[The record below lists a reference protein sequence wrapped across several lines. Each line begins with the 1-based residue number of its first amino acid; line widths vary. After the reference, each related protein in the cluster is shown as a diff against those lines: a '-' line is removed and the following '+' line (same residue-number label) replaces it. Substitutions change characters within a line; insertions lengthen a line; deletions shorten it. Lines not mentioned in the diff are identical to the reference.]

1 MSCRFDSAICTADA
15 NILASDIAEMNILI
29 QAYFICL
36 LTILIGFFYSNIA
49 TIDYFC
55 MFPSFLLYSMELAAI
70 DGIGRVGSNSTC
82 RYTAN
87 FAALINGNLI
97 VDCYSATIS
106 HADRR

>member
-1 MSCRFDSAICTADA
+1 MSCRFDGAICTADA
-15 NILASDIAEMNILI
+15 NILSNIAEKNILI

-87 FAALINGNLI
+87 FAALMGVSRVLCKSIQ
-97 VDCYSATIS
+97 
-106 HADRR
+106 